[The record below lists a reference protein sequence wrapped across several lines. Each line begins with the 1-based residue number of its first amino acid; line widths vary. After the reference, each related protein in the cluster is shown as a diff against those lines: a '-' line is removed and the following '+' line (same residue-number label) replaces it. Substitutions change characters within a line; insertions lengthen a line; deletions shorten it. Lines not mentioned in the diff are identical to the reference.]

1 MEYAQAKVDEI
12 KAELMAEIEKQAEA
26 ILNEKVLEL
35 QTELTKTVEKMLII
49 VQQYVDDVAVEIK
62 AQVEAKVQE
71 AVDAVKALIDAA
83 LAKLEDA
90 KNELEEKLEAE
101 KLAILAIIQQQ
112 VDEIKDKAKEL
123 ENILVEYA
131 IQLEVIKGAIEELGS
146 AIAVLDGRLDEI
158 EETIKDLEDRI
169 AALENDNH
177 MVETMAVL
185 LLTAG
190 TILSF
195 GAVYFIFGNRFFP
208 VDTRRSYQHV
218 YIKDGT
224 SKIKHTKSSK

>member
-1 MEYAQAKVDEI
+1 
-12 KAELMAEIEKQAEA
+12 
-26 ILNEKVLEL
+26 
-35 QTELTKTVEKMLII
+35 
-49 VQQYVDDVAVEIK
+49 
-62 AQVEAKVQE
+62 
-71 AVDAVKALIDAA
+71 
-83 LAKLEDA
+83 LED
-90 KNELEEKLEAE
+90 KLEAE

-112 VDEIKDKAKEL
+112 VDEINSKAKEL
-123 ENILVEYA
+123 EKILVEYA
-131 IQLEVIKGAIEELGS
+131 VHFAAIEKSLEDLGS
-146 AIAVLDGRLDEI
+146 AIVVLDGRLDEVEKAI
-158 EETIKDLEDRI
+158 EDLEERI
-169 AALENDNH
+169 AALEQDNH

-218 YIKDGT
+218 YIKDGV